1 MKIKFCLFY
10 FFLPA
15 FIFAQAPGVLDS
27 TFSDDGKLIMSI
39 GSGDDAIYSIAVQE
53 DGKIVAA
60 GKSFNG
66 LNDDFVVAR
75 FLSSGIPDSSF
86 GDDGIVITPIGD
98 DYDAAWSVAFQADG
112 KIVAGGTTH
121 NILNF
126 NEFALTRYKTDGS
139 LDSSFGE
146 DGIVTFAINTHYID
160 IIRAIVIQPDGKILA
175 AGFTWN
181 GTIGDFAL
189 ARFNTDGTIDTTL
202 SGDGKHTTNFGS
214 NNDGAYAVGVQEDG
228 KIVAVGYYTSPG
240 ISYDFA
246 LARYQTYGSLDDS
259 FSGDGKLITHIPTD
273 TREANAM
280 AIQTD
285 GKIIAAGS
293 AGLDASGNMDFAIA
307 RYNSNGTL
315 DSTFNDT
322 GIVKTSFG
330 EGWDQIQ
337 SIVLQDD
344 GKIVAGGFTKFGIEN
359 GDFAL
364 ARYNT
369 DGSLDTIFG
378 ENGIVKT
385 DFETQDDFLFS
396 LAIQPDGKIMAGGWT
411 YNGINMDFALARYGS
426 EFMICSD
433 SILIQPAD
441 MEVNTDST
449 AFFYVVNSDTAI
461 SYQWQSDF
469 GGGWENIIDGGQYSG
484 SNNDSLFISDVTLA
498 NNNQNF
504 RCIVGD
510 APCLDTTVIA
520 ILVVNEL
527 QSELNQQIKSA
538 IKIYPNPA
546 TDQLFIETGLEGNFE
561 IEIFNAR
568 GQKIFNQSAN
578 SNIVIPINNFSKGIY
593 FLKITNENGIAGMK
607 FIKE

>member
-15 FIFAQAPGVLDS
+15 FIFGQAPGVLDN
-27 TFSDDGKLIMSI
+27 TFSDDGKLTMSI

-98 DYDAAWSVAFQADG
+98 DYDAAWSVAIQADG

-126 NEFALTRYKTDGS
+126 NEFALTRYKTDGT
-139 LDSSFGE
+139 LDSIFGE

-160 IIRAIVIQPDGKILA
+160 IIRAIVIQPDQKILA

-240 ISYDFA
+240 VSYDFA
-246 LARYQTYGSLDDS
+246 IARYQTYGSLDDS

-293 AGLDASGNMDFAIA
+293 AGVDASGNMDFAIA

-322 GIVKTSFG
+322 GIVKTSLS

-364 ARYNT
+364 ARYNI

-396 LAIQPDGKIMAGGWT
+396 LALQPDGKIVAGGWT
-411 YNGINMDFALARYGS
+411 FDGINMDFALARYGS

-433 SILIQPAD
+433 SILNQPAD
-441 MEVNTDST
+441 IEVNTDST
-449 AFFYVVNSDTAI
+449 AFFYVVNSDT
-461 SYQWQSDF
+461 STYYQWQTDL
-469 GGGWENIIDGGQYSG
+469 GAGWEDIIDGGQYAG
-484 SNNDSLFISDVTLA
+484 SNNDTLFISDVTLA

-510 APCLDTTVIA
+510 VPCLDTTVIA
-520 ILVVNEL
+520 ILDVNEL

-546 TDQLFIETGLEGNFE
+546 SDQLFVETGLEGNFE
-561 IEIFNAR
+561 IEIFNVQ
-568 GQKIFNQSAN
+568 GEKIFNQSAN

-593 FLKITNENGIAGMK
+593 FLKVTNESGAAGLK